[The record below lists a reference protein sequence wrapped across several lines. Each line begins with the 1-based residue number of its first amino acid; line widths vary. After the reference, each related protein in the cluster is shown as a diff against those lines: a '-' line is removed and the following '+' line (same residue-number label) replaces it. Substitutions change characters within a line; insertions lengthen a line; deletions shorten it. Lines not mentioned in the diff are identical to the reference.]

1 MSARRCWFLLVAV
14 LAVLMV
20 GAAPVSAAP
29 GDPDEGVEADL
40 HRKLEEASRG
50 YLDARATLEASKQR
64 QVDLTRR
71 LGTVEAQLA
80 AVTPKANEVL
90 AAAYRTG
97 GPVRSASL
105 LLASPS
111 TSSLVDRAASL
122 RVVAVRTERQV
133 RELLALRGQL
143 AGAKRAID
151 DEVRLQEQ
159 QLAVMAKKKADAER
173 ALADYGGEPET
184 GPTQPPP
191 TQPPPTQPPPAAGR
205 PNPPRPP
212 GPPPGPP
219 PAQPAPGNGGAER
232 CSVDDP
238 TTNGCLTPRTLHALK
253 QTQAAGFTR
262 FVSCYRSL
270 QDGGEHPLGRA
281 CDFSV
286 TQRGFGGVATGG
298 DRAYGDNLSVYFVN
312 NARPL
317 AVLYVIWFK
326 QIWLPSSGWRA
337 YRRGQGDPSSDHT
350 NHVHLSVK

>member
-40 HRKLEEASRG
+40 HRKLEDASRG

-111 TSSLVDRAASL
+111 TSSFVDRAASL

-317 AVLYVIWFK
+317 TVLYVIWFK

>member
-111 TSSLVDRAASL
+111 TSSFVDRAASL

-184 GPTQPPP
+184 GP

-317 AVLYVIWFK
+317 TVLYVIWFK

>member
-191 TQPPPTQPPPAAGR
+191 TQPPPAAGR
-205 PNPPRPP
+205 PNPPRSP

-317 AVLYVIWFK
+317 TVLYVIWFK

>member
-111 TSSLVDRAASL
+111 TSSFVDRAASL

-317 AVLYVIWFK
+317 TVLYVIWFK

>member
-40 HRKLEEASRG
+40 HRKLEDASRG

-111 TSSLVDRAASL
+111 TSSFVDRAASL

>member
-317 AVLYVIWFK
+317 TVLYVIWFK

>member
-111 TSSLVDRAASL
+111 TSSFVDRAASL

-205 PNPPRPP
+205 PNPPRSP

-281 CDFSV
+281 CDFSAS
-286 TQRGFGGVATGG
+286 QRGFGGVATGG

-317 AVLYVIWFK
+317 TVLYVIWFK

>member
-40 HRKLEEASRG
+40 HRKLEDASRG

-111 TSSLVDRAASL
+111 TSSFVDRAASL

-212 GPPPGPP
+212 GPPPGRGWC
-219 PAQPAPGNGGAER
+219 AWVARAAAAPR
-232 CSVDDP
+232 CQ
-238 TTNGCLTPRTLHALK
+238 TP
-253 QTQAAGFTR
+253 
-262 FVSCYRSL
+262 
-270 QDGGEHPLGRA
+270 
-281 CDFSV
+281 
-286 TQRGFGGVATGG
+286 
-298 DRAYGDNLSVYFVN
+298 
-312 NARPL
+312 
-317 AVLYVIWFK
+317 
-326 QIWLPSSGWRA
+326 
-337 YRRGQGDPSSDHT
+337 
-350 NHVHLSVK
+350 

>member
-173 ALADYGGEPET
+173 ALADYGGEPEA
-184 GPTQPPP
+184 GPAQPPP
-191 TQPPPTQPPPAAGR
+191 AQQPPAAGR

>member
-111 TSSLVDRAASL
+111 TSSFVDRAASL

-184 GPTQPPP
+184 GPS
-191 TQPPPTQPPPAAGR
+191 QPPPTQPPPAAGR

-317 AVLYVIWFK
+317 TVLYVIWFK

>member
-40 HRKLEEASRG
+40 HRKLEDASRG

-111 TSSLVDRAASL
+111 TSSFVDRAASL

-191 TQPPPTQPPPAAGR
+191 AQQPPAAGR
-205 PNPPRPP
+205 PNPPR
-212 GPPPGPP
+212 PPGPP

-317 AVLYVIWFK
+317 TVLYVIWFK